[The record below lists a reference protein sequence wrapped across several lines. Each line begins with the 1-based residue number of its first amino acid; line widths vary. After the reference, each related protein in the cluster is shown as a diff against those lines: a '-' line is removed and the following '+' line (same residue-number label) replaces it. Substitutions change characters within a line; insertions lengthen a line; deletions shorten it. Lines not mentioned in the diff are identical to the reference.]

1 MLAVLL
7 GQKMLLLLGHAA
19 LLEAAGSALFP
30 LVVGQA
36 LTPSVAGLELDHS
49 RLQCQLNYAASG
61 SFPLL
66 TKKRA
71 SRVSAHRIKFTNI
84 LQVASFHLRVCHG
97 GHKPKNPVPSRAARE
112 RRQCCGRCRA
122 WNSPC
127 GTSLQYGRPTCCI
140 CLTSVDPGPAG
151 THSPIGC
158 PAPMR
163 STLSVWRGACTTAH
177 AVPSPR
183 TIPIGLLNKTISLL
197 PRLRLIWT

>member
-1 MLAVLL
+1 MYVRRSWPLA
-7 GQKMLLLLGHAA
+7 AA
-19 LLEAAGSALFP
+19 NLERALHC
-30 LVVGQA
+30 LA
-36 LTPSVAGLELDHS
+36 SMAGLELDHS

-97 GHKPKNPVPSRAARE
+97 GHKPKNPVPSRAVRE

-127 GTSLQYGRPTCCI
+127 GTSLQDGYRLGPTCCI

-158 PAPMR
+158 PAPR
-163 STLSVWRGACTTAH
+163 RGACTTAH

-183 TIPIGLLNKTISLL
+183 TAHVPIGPLNKTISLL
-197 PRLRLIWT
+197 PQLGLIWA